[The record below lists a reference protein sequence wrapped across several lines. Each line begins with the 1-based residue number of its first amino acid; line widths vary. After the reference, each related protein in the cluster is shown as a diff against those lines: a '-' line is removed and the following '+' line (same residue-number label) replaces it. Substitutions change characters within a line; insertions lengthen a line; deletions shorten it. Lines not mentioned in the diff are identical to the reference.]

1 MTVKRSRVL
10 AVCVALA
17 VAGCASQTSV
27 GRQYGASSAPP
38 AFADFMD
45 TSSLRPPQGITS
57 ESLVKATEAMGFIR
71 QMNLPRASKA
81 INAALQLDG
90 RNSYLH
96 FLNGFIYHLQ
106 ARQGDSQKSDLA
118 IEGYRTALRLDPGNW
133 IAQEFLGLAF
143 LDQKQFSRAK
153 ENFSQVLLLAPDS
166 TVSMYGLMVTSYLS
180 GDPVMACAMADQYR
194 NSVTHPDPTFLRSA
208 VAAYASCGKF
218 AVAERMQSELLQ
230 SNVDPLLAERAER
243 RLSQWREVYGSGSA
257 ALDGTAA
264 ADMHFQQAAAFTVTP
279 RQPEVTAQVPLVA
292 PKAPLPPPPLDS
304 QSDPQS
310 DTQSAASAQETS
322 AAAATPAANA
332 SPGMVLVDVVII
344 STQETMSTS
353 KGINLLNALTLQL
366 GSATAPGYSWSFDS
380 SAASRTVITKQVTI
394 PALAYS
400 LNIANAAASTNEVLA
415 RPTLAAIEGL
425 PSEFFAGI
433 NVNAGVLSTTTL
445 GSASVVPVE
454 KRFGVSLAVTPNF
467 LADGMVKLKVQAQR
481 TFIVPNGDNNQFSYR
496 FDNSETSTDAN
507 VVMKLGDT
515 LVLSGLTEKENSK
528 SRDGVPGLQ
537 DVPVA
542 QYLFS
547 QQRKTDF
554 QRSALILI
562 TPRAPIYAAK
572 ADSETSASEQA
583 LRERLGFTSRIPA
596 NVESIVNYMSGTEL
610 FRQFRQGDVAM
621 ERWDRTHTTAER
633 LRQALSFLYY

>member
-1 MTVKRSRVL
+1 MMMTSRVL
-10 AVCVALA
+10 AAYVVLAL
-17 VAGCASQTSV
+17 AGCASQTGVSPQP
-27 GRQYGASSAPP
+27 RASNAAP
-38 AFADFMD
+38 AFADLID
-45 TSSLRPPQGITS
+45 KSSLRPPEGIAS
-57 ESLVKATEAMGFIR
+57 ESLIKASEAMEFIR

-90 RNSYLH
+90 RDSYLH
-96 FLNGFIYHLQ
+96 FLNGFVYHLQ

-133 IAQEFLGLAF
+133 IAQEFLGLAL
-143 LDQKQFSRAK
+143 LDLKQFSRAK
-153 ENFSQVLLLAPDS
+153 ESFSQVLLLAPDS

-180 GDPVMACAMADQYR
+180 GDPFMACAMADQYR
-194 NSVTHPDPTFLRSA
+194 NYVTNPDPTFLRSA
-208 VAAYASCGKF
+208 VAAYASCGNF
-218 AVAERMQSELLQ
+218 AVAERMQSQLLQ
-230 SNVDPLLAERAER
+230 SNVDPLLAERAAQ
-243 RLSQWREVYGSGSA
+243 RLSQWREVYRSKSA
-257 ALDGTAA
+257 ALEGDAV
-264 ADMHFQQAAAFTVTP
+264 ADARYQQAAAFTVTP
-279 RQPEVTAQVPLVA
+279 RQPEVEAPVPLVA
-292 PKAPLPPPPLDS
+292 PEPRVPTPPLD
-304 QSDPQS
+304 PQS
-310 DTQSAASAQETS
+310 GTEDAVPAEEPAPTAS
-322 AAAATPAANA
+322 AAATTAADG
-332 SPGMVLVDVVII
+332 SPGMVLVDVII
-344 STQETMSTS
+344 IATQDTISTS

-366 GSATAPGYSWSFDS
+366 GSASAPAYSWSFDD
-380 SAASRTVITKQVTI
+380 SAVNRTVITKQVTI

-400 LNIANAAASTNEVLA
+400 LNIANAASSTNEVLA

-445 GSASVVPVE
+445 GSPSVVPVD

-467 LADGMVKLKVQAQR
+467 LTDGMVKLKVHAQR
-481 TFIVPNGDNNQFSYR
+481 TFVVPNGEGNGFAYR
-496 FDNSETSTDAN
+496 FDISETSTDAN

-537 DVPVA
+537 DVPLA
-542 QYLFS
+542 QYVFSS
-547 QQRKTDF
+547 QQNMNF

-572 ADSETSASEQA
+572 ADAATTAGEQA
-583 LRERLGFTSRIPA
+583 LRERLGFTSPIPA
-596 NVESIVNYMSGTEL
+596 NVESIVSYLSGSEL

-621 ERWDRTHTTAER
+621 ERWDRTGTTAER